1 MSLIGGNPTTGDDN
15 LIIFGQEE
23 ETVNL
28 LAGNDIADVTGSNKT
43 VTGDEGNDLIDG
55 SAGTDNILRG
65 GFDNDTIFGGSGGNI
80 NGNTGRDVIFGGS
93 GNTILGGEGRDI
105 FYIAQA
111 EIPATPNTISDFSSN
126 LDQLRISLLPDLTA
140 FNQLVL
146 TEADGNTTISFNGED
161 IAIIEGVAASALTAD
176 NVIVIVDEE
185 PVFDPLPN
193 SAPVI
198 ETQAFAYDSL
208 GTVAATDADE
218 DELTYAITDGNDE
231 GFFAIDPITGA
242 LSLTDAAP
250 ENAVAASLTIEVSD
264 GIADPVTGTVDIT
277 APTPYDLDID
287 DNNSAGAFTDG
298 ILAIRYL
305 FRQDIGGLRDI
316 DLTGAIGENAQR
328 TELADINDWLGNL
341 INPDNTPSDEI
352 GALLDIDNNDSSGAF
367 TDGILAIRYM
377 FRQDIGGLREID
389 LTGAI
394 GEDAQRTDLTAINT
408 WIADL
413 IPEA

>member
-28 LAGNDIADVTGSNKT
+28 LAGNDIADVVGSNKT
-43 VTGDEGNDLIDG
+43 VQGAEGNDLIDG

-65 GFDNDTIFGGSGGNI
+65 GFGNDTIFGGSGGNI

-93 GNTILGGEGRDI
+93 GNTITGGEGRDI

-111 EIPATPNTISDFSSN
+111 EIPATPNTISDFSS
-126 LDQLRISLLPDLTA
+126 LDQIRLSLRDDLTA

-146 TEADGNTTISFNGED
+146 TEVDGNTTISFNGED
-161 IAIIEGVAASALTAD
+161 IAILEGVASSALTAD

-185 PVFDPLPN
+185 PVFEPLPN

-198 ETQAFAYDSL
+198 ENQAFLFSDL
-208 GTVAATDADE
+208 GTVVATDADE
-218 DELTYAITDGNDE
+218 DELTYSITAGDPD

-250 ENAVAASLTIEVSD
+250 ENPVAASLTVEVSD

-277 APTPYDLDID
+277 APTPFDLDID
-287 DNNSAGAFTDG
+287 GNGSAGAFSDG

-305 FRQDIGGLRDI
+305 FKQATGGLLES
-316 DLTGAIGENAQR
+316 DLTGALGEGATR
-328 TELADINDWLGNL
+328 TTPEAINDWMQNL
-341 INPDNTPSDEI
+341 ISPDNAPAPDSS
-352 GALLDIDNNDSSGAF
+352 ALLDIDFNSSVGAF
-367 TDGILAIRYM
+367 SDGILAIRYL
-377 FRQDIGGLREID
+377 FKQATGGLLESD
-389 LTGAI
+389 LTGAL
-394 GEDAQRTDLTAINT
+394 GEGATRTGVSDINA
-408 WIADL
+408 WVEDNL
-413 IPEA
+413 IP